1 MAVSEGATVF
11 YFVFS
16 SERAL
21 QAPSVSQAPPP
32 PASISPTSDSG
43 KHANRRSR
51 KSERPLPTKTL
62 PVSSASG
69 TETPLTSTA
78 SKADTENVS
87 TVDKDVAQRNN
98 EDSEDA
104 TSKPTIPDASAKDE
118 LKDKTEKEESPL
130 VTSQLPSASDEKEV
144 LPTSSSGVT
153 GAVSTNTVTSMGV
166 ISGVPPGTSLE
177 GLPALLPGR
186 VSLDVLI
193 CSNPFFCLIL
203 FRW

>member
-1 MAVSEGATVF
+1 MAVSEVSIVS
-11 YFVFS
+11 YFVLFK
-16 SERAL
+16 ERAL

-62 PVSSASG
+62 PASSASG

-78 SKADTENVS
+78 SKADTENAS
-87 TVDKDVAQRNN
+87 TVDNDVAQRNDK
-98 EDSEDA
+98 DSEDP
-104 TSKPTIPDASAKDE
+104 TSKPAISDASAKDE
-118 LKDKTEKEESPL
+118 LKDKIEKDERPL
-130 VTSQLPSASDEKEV
+130 VASQQPPASDQKEV
-144 LPTSSSGVT
+144 LPTSSTGVT
-153 GAVSTNTVTSMGV
+153 GAVSANPVPSMGV
-166 ISGVPPGTSLE
+166 ISGVPPGTSPE

-193 CSNPFFCLIL
+193 CPNPFFWVTFLL
-203 FRW
+203 